1 MRLSCKKGVFA
12 LSYRRITKKNDHRAG
27 ERGGSRACDG
37 RNGGTGVREL
47 AARQLLVIGLA
58 NDEIGYIVPPSDFLV
73 NPEKPYFEKITDDK
87 GENHYEETNSIGPAC
102 ADAIAD
108 TWELLL
114 NG

>member
-1 MRLSCKKGVFA
+1 MPVWS
-12 LSYRRITKKNDHRAG
+12 
-27 ERGGSRACDG
+27 
-37 RNGGTGVREL
+37 
-47 AARQLLVIGLA
+47 AARCEIENPKPLAQSAKEHGLEQLLVIGLA